1 MLTEEEKKG
10 LKDFVGDSRLVVE
23 NKNKYIDMI
32 GENSGSWE
40 DCIVIDLSGGGVKY
54 LSEKEVPKHELVILA
69 IKLKIGEDTKEH
81 FLLMNIVSAYR
92 KSTEMAKF
100 EIRTKFIGLREVAR
114 DAIVRFVFEEERRN
128 RRKELL

>member
-1 MLTEEEKKG
+1 
-10 LKDFVGDSRLVVE
+10 
-23 NKNKYIDMI
+23 
-32 GENSGSWE
+32 
-40 DCIVIDLSGGGVKY
+40 
-54 LSEKEVPKHELVILA
+54 
-69 IKLKIGEDTKEH
+69 
-81 FLLMNIVSAYR
+81 MNIVSAYR